1 MRRCPDH
8 RAPTHGRGGVDM
20 AEYQLLD
27 TRAFDAF
34 IAARLDLI
42 RKYDEL
48 VKEYDEIVGTL
59 LENWKGRGALAFRE
73 DAQQIRTNITGIR
86 DILTTMC
93 DTLADCRAVF
103 GECDTSLGNVNRD
116 ALQ

>member
-1 MRRCPDH
+1 MGEEESIWLSTSCWTLGLL
-8 RAPTHGRGGVDM
+8 TH
-20 AEYQLLD
+20 LSP
-27 TRAFDAF
+27 
-34 IAARLDLI
+34 LDLI

-48 VKEYDEIVGTL
+48 VKEYDEIVRTL
-59 LENWKGRGALAFRE
+59 LENWKGQGALAFRE

>member
-1 MRRCPDH
+1 M
-8 RAPTHGRGGVDM
+8 
-20 AEYQLLD
+20 EYQLLD

-34 IAARLDLI
+34 IAVRPDLLW
-42 RKYDEL
+42 KYDEL
-48 VKEYDEIVGTL
+48 VREYDEIVETL
-59 LENWKGRGALAFRE
+59 LENWKGQGALAFQK
-73 DAQQIRTNITGIR
+73 DAQQIRTNIMGIR

-93 DTLADCRAVF
+93 DTLVDCRAVF